1 MTSITTFT
9 SVLVNKLQNS
19 PRERFDFLLDSN
31 YEVFEQPLKYSPFMR
46 SRFMGY
52 IVLSSP
58 LSSLGRIMVGLQSLN
73 T

>member
-58 LSSLGRIMVGLQSLN
+58 LSSLGRIMVGLRSLN